1 MGACSSERQIRE
13 VCGELQ
19 TATPGR
25 SFRQR
30 PGDWAGYGCQP
41 LILSERWHSMDLVS
55 SPTPSGTTILKK
67 RRPSLECK
75 SRCAMEL
82 QTTCR
87 FQIPA
92 VDAVVSTLVLCC
104 VADQR
109 RSIQENASV
118 EAWRKARLF
127 RARGRNRAE
136 PGCVGSRIGSPQFGN
151 AWETG
156 AIPIVKRGSN

>member
-1 MGACSSERQIRE
+1 
-13 VCGELQ
+13 
-19 TATPGR
+19 
-25 SFRQR
+25 
-30 PGDWAGYGCQP
+30 
-41 LILSERWHSMDLVS
+41 
-55 SPTPSGTTILKK
+55 
-67 RRPSLECK
+67 
-75 SRCAMEL
+75 MEL

-127 RARGRNRAE
+127 RARGRNRALRRFQNWVT
-136 PGCVGSRIGSPQFGN
+136 PIWKRMGDGCHPNRETWIELEQAGFGKLNYDNFRAPPSR
-151 AWETG
+151 
-156 AIPIVKRGSN
+156 